1 MTETAKKKRGMP
13 SSFTILL
20 ALLAI
25 VAVITVIVSGTSGGA
40 DRRQRARE
48 GLSRQL
54 GFPAHRY
61 HNCPQDTGICAA
73 IFFILLDLKPGLP
86 GVRCP
91 AGTAKKAEGS
101 GGGIPKS
108 RTGFEANIM

>member
-40 DRRQRARE
+40 VTAAR
-48 GLSRQL
+48 LSEFL
-54 GFPAHRY
+54 HR
-61 HNCPQDTGICAA
+61 PD
-73 IFFILLDLKPGLP
+73 PGL
-86 GVRCP
+86 R
-91 AGTAKKAEGS
+91 
-101 GGGIPKS
+101 
-108 RTGFEANIM
+108 